1 VSIPITIKV
10 KKEILKLAEKMIEY
24 GLARS
29 RSHAINLM
37 IEKGLGEITKEVQ
50 FWEDIH
56 AGVEKLKKE
65 NYRIKH
71 GGLSDILNKGR
82 AER

>member
-1 VSIPITIKV
+1 MPITIKV
-10 KKEILKLAEKMIEY
+10 KEEVLKLVEKMIEY

-37 IEKGLGEITKEVQ
+37 IEKGLDKITEEVQ
-50 FWEDIH
+50 LWEDIR
-56 AGVEKLKKE
+56 AGVEKLRKE
-65 NYRIKH
+65 NYRIRH
-71 GGLSDILNKGR
+71 GGLSEILNEGR

>member
-1 VSIPITIKV
+1 MSTPITIKV
-10 KKEILKLAEKMIEY
+10 KKEVLKLAEKMIKY

-37 IEKGLGEITKEVQ
+37 IEKGLDKITEEVQ
-50 FWEDIH
+50 LWEAIH

-65 NYRIKH
+65 NYRIRH
-71 GGLSDILNKGR
+71 GGLSEILNEGR
-82 AER
+82 AEH

>member
-1 VSIPITIKV
+1 MSISITIKV
-10 KKEILKLAEKMIEY
+10 KREVLKLAEKMIEY

-29 RSHAINLM
+29 RSHAVNLM
-37 IEKGLGEITKEVQ
+37 IEKGLAKITEEVQ
-50 FWEDIH
+50 LWEDIH

-65 NYRIKH
+65 NYRIRH

>member
-1 VSIPITIKV
+1 MYIPITIKV
-10 KKEILKLAEKMIEY
+10 KKEILELAEKMIKY

-37 IEKGLGEITKEVQ
+37 IEKELGEIAEEVQ
-50 FWEDIH
+50 FWEDIR

-65 NYRIKH
+65 NYRIRH
-71 GGLSDILNKGR
+71 GGLSDILNEGR

>member
-1 VSIPITIKV
+1 MSISITIKV

-37 IEKGLGEITKEVQ
+37 IEKGLGEITKEVR

-65 NYRIKH
+65 NYRIRH

-82 AER
+82 AGR

>member
-1 VSIPITIKV
+1 MSIPITIKV
-10 KKEILKLAEKMIEY
+10 KKEILELAEKMIEY

-50 FWEDIH
+50 FWEDVH

-71 GGLSDILNKGR
+71 GRLSDILNKGR

>member
-1 VSIPITIKV
+1 MSIPITIKV

-37 IEKGLGEITKEVQ
+37 IEKGLDEIVKEIQ
-50 FWEDIH
+50 FWEELH

-71 GGLSDILNKGR
+71 GGLSDILNEGR
-82 AER
+82 AKR

>member
-1 VSIPITIKV
+1 MSISITIKV
-10 KKEILKLAEKMIEY
+10 KKEVLKLAEKMIEY

-37 IEKGLGEITKEVQ
+37 IEKGLAKISEEVQ

-56 AGVEKLKKE
+56 AGIEKLKKE

-71 GGLSDILNKGR
+71 GGLSDLLNEGR
-82 AER
+82 AKR

>member
-1 VSIPITIKV
+1 MSISITIKV
-10 KKEILKLAEKMIEY
+10 KREVLKLAEKMIEY

-37 IEKGLGEITKEVQ
+37 IEKGLAKITEEVQ
-50 FWEDIH
+50 LWEDIQ

-71 GGLSDILNKGR
+71 GGLSDILNEGR
-82 AER
+82 AKR

>member
-1 VSIPITIKV
+1 VSTPITIKV
-10 KKEILKLAEKMIEY
+10 KKEVLKLAEKMIEY

-37 IEKGLGEITKEVQ
+37 IEKGLDKITEEVQ
-50 FWEDIH
+50 LWESIH

-65 NYRIKH
+65 NYRIRH
-71 GGLSDILNKGR
+71 GGLSEILNEGR
-82 AER
+82 AEH